1 MFKFTSVLYY
11 SVLGIRIKRIPIRA
25 RAKLMLAVW
34 ARFARYGSK
43 EAIGGHVLLEK
54 RRPANGVCAL
64 GSASDT
70 SELRALKFL
79 AQPVLKF
86 IAGAV

>member
-1 MFKFTSVLYY
+1 MACV
-11 SVLGIRIKRIPIRA
+11 R
-25 RAKLMLAVW
+25 W
-34 ARFARYGSK
+34 
-43 EAIGGHVLLEK
+43 EK
-54 RRPANGVCAL
+54 RRPANGVWALGKAQACQWRVRWEKRRPANGVWAL

-86 IAGAV
+86 VAGAV